1 MEKIPFSYRR
11 IFCIKK
17 TCSIQNEEAINFL
30 QFQIRNQCEKSFF
43 KKITIYKF
51 KDCSFKLGQ
60 TSLNN
65 PDNTLR
71 YILNFLV
78 LIG

>member
-1 MEKIPFSYRR
+1 M
-11 IFCIKK
+11 
-17 TCSIQNEEAINFL
+17 CSIQNEEGINFL

-43 KKITIYKF
+43 LNYYFLKF
-51 KDCSFKLGQ
+51 KVCSFKLGQ

-65 PDNTLR
+65 PDDTLR

-78 LIG
+78 VIGYAA